1 MEKYKP
7 NSADKLLG
15 FLFKNK
21 INGSITF
28 VVYLIIYKIVDMNTL
43 QWFGKDIFIKNDSN
57 IFEFVVCAIGLGSI
71 VFLILG
77 SIYKLLSGQKL

>member
-1 MEKYKP
+1 MKNNNE
-7 NSADKLLG
+7 SLG
-15 FLFKNK
+15 NQILSILFKNK
-21 INGSITF
+21 LRGSITF
-28 VVYLIIYKIVDMNTL
+28 VVYLLIYKIIDMNTL